1 MHKLTHHPK
10 VLHVDGNTTA
20 AKTLTAILR
29 IYNYDA
35 IHVYTSAEA
44 LVWCRL
50 NWPDVVIADLTAEPV
65 DGIQFATRIVSGQ
78 PTRKVLFLAD
88 PLAASQLLTQSIEA
102 NHDFPIF
109 AKPVDPQKIIDYLA
123 TV

>member
-1 MHKLTHHPK
+1 MHKPTHHPK
-10 VLHVDGNTTA
+10 VLHVDGDTTA

-35 IHVYTSAEA
+35 IHVYTAAEA

-50 NWPDVVIADLTAEPV
+50 NWPDVVIADLTTESV
-65 DGIQFATRIVSGQ
+65 DGMQFATRIISGQ
-78 PTRKVLFLAD
+78 PQRKVVFLAD
-88 PLAASQLLTQSIEA
+88 PLAASRLLSESIEA
-102 NHDFPIF
+102 NQDFPIF
-109 AKPVDPQKIIDYLA
+109 AKPVDPQRIIDFLA